1 MLKILF
7 QGDSLTDCGRD
18 RTGNDPVRAY
28 GCGYVNL
35 IASRLMCDHPG
46 TVVYNRAYN
55 GSRIADTYSRW
66 IEDALNVDFNVL
78 SILSGVN
85 DIGFGIRMNQGADA
99 KKFRMIYEI
108 MLNEVLERKGS
119 PALMLC
125 EPFLFRI
132 ENNTPELGKDIVE
145 NWEQWNGQ
153 LEERQDIVRELA
165 KEYKAV
171 FVPFAERF
179 KEAFKTAP
187 PEHWSIDCIHAT
199 NAGHE
204 LMARTWL
211 ECAERAKLIGNGGPA
226 E

>member
-1 MLKILF
+1 MLKLLF

-18 RTGNDPVRAY
+18 RTGNNPVAAY
-28 GCGYVNL
+28 GYGYVNL

-66 IEDALNVDFNVL
+66 IEDALNLDCDVL

-99 KKFRMIYEI
+99 KKFRFIYAR
-108 MLNEVLERKGS
+108 MLEEALEKKPDVHLVLG
-119 PALMLC
+119 
-125 EPFLFRI
+125 EPFLFKI
-132 ENNTPELGKDIVE
+132 ENNTPELGRDIVAD
-145 NWEQWNGQ
+145 WDVWNGQ
-153 LEERQDIVRELA
+153 LSERRQIVRELA
-165 KEYKAV
+165 EEYHAV
-171 FVPFAERF
+171 FVPFAG
-179 KEAFKTAP
+179 AFEKALAIAP

-211 ECAERAKLIGNGGPA
+211 EYAGSVLGL
-226 E
+226 

>member
-66 IEDALNVDFNVL
+66 IEDALNVDCNIL
-78 SILSGVN
+78 SILTGVN

-99 KKFRMIYEI
+99 KKFRMIYELMI
-108 MLNEVLERKGS
+108 NEALENNDR
-119 PALMLC
+119 LTLVLC
-125 EPFLFRI
+125 EPFLFKI
-132 ENNTPELGKDIVE
+132 ENNTPEAGRDIVE
-145 NWEQWNGQ
+145 NWELWNGQ
-153 LEERQDIVRELA
+153 LIERQNIVRELA
-165 KEYKAV
+165 DKYKAV
-171 FVPFAERF
+171 FVPFAEQF
-179 KEAFKTAP
+179 KEAFMKAP

-211 ECAERAKLIGNGGPA
+211 ECVDTASLIN
-226 E
+226 